1 MKAIFAFLLLCAFL
15 CGGELSKGDEGYV
28 WRVFDRAVALPSFC
42 EARQSEGALRLD
54 CEGQELSMEALRI
67 EIGCYESARTFVDL
81 LGDEPRGLKVED
93 LNGGD
98 LELRLPFSKGALR
111 LKITPAY
118 SKEALDA
125 VVLCADDIAINIYG
139 KDKKLVEKVA
149 RKLKF

>member
-1 MKAIFAFLLLCAFL
+1 MKVIFSFLLLYVFL
-15 CGGELSKGDEGYV
+15 CGGELSKGDEAYV
-28 WRVFDRAVALPSFC
+28 WRVFDRTLILPSFC
-42 EARQSEGALRLD
+42 KARQSDGALRLD

-118 SKEALDA
+118 SKDA
-125 VVLCADDIAINIYG
+125 FDAIVLCNDNIAINIYG